1 MSKTYKLSDHVIAK
15 IVEILQDGMINQ
27 TDITEDFR
35 SMELIVDKK
44 TNKLLHVNEQDTDND
59 NDKSSN

>member
-44 TNKLLHVNEQDTDND
+44 TNKLLHVNEQDTDSEQ
-59 NDKSSN
+59 SSN